1 MCETNC
7 SEISLELILTRVHL
21 SPNINFTEPVQLYKT
36 KKYTLGADVLV
47 FAGS

>member
-7 SEISLELILTRVHL
+7 SEIFLELILIRVQL
-21 SPNINFTEPVQLYKT
+21 SLNINFTELLQLYRT